1 MSVKSIRIIQ
11 SHCSTR
17 TSVSIMQVMGL
28 CMTSLS
34 EGSMNDVTQWRVDE

>member
-17 TSVSIMQVMGL
+17 TSVKHNASD
-28 CMTSLS
+28 
-34 EGSMNDVTQWRVDE
+34 GSMYDVTQ